1 MRILALSDTHIP
13 AMAED
18 IPKAVYEEAA
28 KCDLILHAGDFTELS
43 LYEKLKKIT
52 KLTAVYGNMDSR
64 ELTPMLK
71 PKEIIEVKGFRIG
84 LIHGRGAPNGLI
96 ERIAD
101 EFKEEKVDC
110 IVFGHSHCAVNK
122 TFKNILFLN
131 PGSPTD
137 RVFAPYNS
145 VGIIEVSDG
154 LKAEIIK
161 L

>member
-1 MRILALSDTHIP
+1 MRILALSDTHVP
-13 AMAED
+13 SMAKD

-43 LYEKLKKIT
+43 FYEKLKKAA
-52 KLTAVYGNMDSR
+52 KLTAVYGNMDSK
-64 ELTPMLK
+64 ELTSMLK

-84 LIHGRGAPNGLI
+84 LIHGWGAPGGLI
-96 ERIAD
+96 ERLAD
-101 EFKEEKVDC
+101 EFKKEKVDC
-110 IVFGHSHCAVNK
+110 IVFGHSHHAINK
-122 TFKNILFLN
+122 TVKEVLFLN

-137 RVFAPYNS
+137 RVFAPYS
-145 VGIIEVSDG
+145 SFGIIEVSDG